1 MVLEAGEGGSGG
13 GDSDSQAERF
23 YTSLS
28 STQRPIATTKLTT
41 ERRVSERREATA
53 FDNPPTTIGRFIP
66 MFSKWLD
73 IFNY

>member
-41 ERRVSERREATA
+41 ERRVSERVA